1 MGWNQVPS
9 KCSMNINS
17 LHSLVI
23 PQASLAQLLP
33 TALPSTFLRPLP
45 SQEGRCVCPKARA

>member
-33 TALPSTFLRPLP
+33 TALPSTVLRPLP
-45 SQEGRCVCPKARA
+45 SQEVCPKVRA